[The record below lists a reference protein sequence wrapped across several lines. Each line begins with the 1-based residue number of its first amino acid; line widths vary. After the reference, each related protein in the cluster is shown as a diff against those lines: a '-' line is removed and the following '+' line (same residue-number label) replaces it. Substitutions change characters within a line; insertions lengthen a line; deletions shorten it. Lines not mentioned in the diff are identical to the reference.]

1 MFTMFK
7 NSFLGSHKPDNTP
20 KETNIPHSYIII
32 THPCF
37 LYRSAEN
44 PPTFTIRI
52 HSSKTDNLY
61 LCKAVTN

>member
-20 KETNIPHSYIII
+20 KETNIPHGYIII

-37 LYRSAEN
+37 LYRSAEKSTYIYYQN
-44 PPTFTIRI
+44 T
-52 HSSKTDNLY
+52 
-61 LCKAVTN
+61 